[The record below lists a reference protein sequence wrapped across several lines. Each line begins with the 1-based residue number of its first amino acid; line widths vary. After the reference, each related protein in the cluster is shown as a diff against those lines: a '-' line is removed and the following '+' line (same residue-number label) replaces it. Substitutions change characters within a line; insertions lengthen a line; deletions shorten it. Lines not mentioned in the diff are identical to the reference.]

1 MTVLETLW
9 VQDIIMETQRY
20 SVAER
25 VLNLE
30 LGDVSD
36 HLAF

>member
-9 VQDIIMETQRY
+9 VQDIMMETEQY

-25 VLNLE
+25 AMNLE

>member
-9 VQDIIMETQRY
+9 VQDIIMETQQY
-20 SVAER
+20 SVVER
-25 VLNLE
+25 ALNLE